1 MDKTNLLILC
11 VPTQQCRSSIC
22 SPVAC
27 ASMQHE
33 IVINIIMIVKDV
45 MHRDVIMQSVVLDLL
60 LLHVQENPVEMA
72 QWKYYKVGSSRKN

>member
-1 MDKTNLLILC
+1 
-11 VPTQQCRSSIC
+11 
-22 SPVAC
+22 
-27 ASMQHE
+27 MQHE

-72 QWKYYKVGSSRKN
+72 QWKYYKVRSSRKN